1 MTKDD
6 ETTYKKVKCEK
17 GLTFEECELTIL
29 RSAVD
34 LAQEKMGKKV
44 VNSPEIQE
52 MITILEEFLRRKGLV
67 CYGGSALNEELPE
80 EDRFYNKDAEIPDYD
95 FYSPN
100 ALEDA
105 KELAD
110 IYHSKGYEDVEA
122 KSGQHHGT
130 FKVYVNFIPI
140 ADITYMQ
147 KELFD
152 AIKKDAIRING
163 ILFSPPNLLRMGSFL
178 ELSRPAGDTSRWEK
192 VMKRIALLNKHYPL
206 TEIDCENIDF
216 QRKMEHNNKAEEIY
230 ETVKETFINQGCVFF
245 GGYALANYSKYMP
258 KKEQEKVKK
267 IADFDVLSNDPD
279 VTAEIV
285 KERLKD
291 IGVNNV
297 KIVKRAAIGEI
308 IPEQTEI
315 RVGKD
320 IVAVI
325 YPTIA
330 CHSYNTL
337 KIDGRKV
344 KIATIDTMLSF
355 YLAFIY
361 ADKRYYDP
369 NRILCMAKFLFDVQ
383 QKNRLEQKGLL
394 RRFTITCYG
403 HQQTVEEMRA
413 EKAKKFRELKGKKG
427 TREYEEWFLNY
438 NPNPS
443 ERKNKTTK
451 TRYIRQNKRK
461 PKRKTMKKGKKGFFY

>member
-1 MTKDD
+1 MTKED
-6 ETTYKKVKCEK
+6 ELINKTIKCDKKMS
-17 GLTFEECELTIL
+17 FQECELAIL

-34 LAQEKMGKKV
+34 MAQEKMGKRV
-44 VNSPEIQE
+44 VNSDDIQE
-52 MITILEEFLRRKGLV
+52 MIRILEEFLRRKGLV

-100 ALEDA
+100 ALDDA

-110 IYHSKGYEDVEA
+110 IYHKKGYEDVEA

-140 ADITYMQ
+140 ADITYMP
-147 KELFD
+147 KELFNT
-152 AIKKDAIRING
+152 IKKDAIRING
-163 ILFSPPNLLRMGSFL
+163 ILFSPPNLLRMGSYL

-192 VMKRIALLNKHYPL
+192 VMKRLALLNKHYPL
-206 TEIDCENIDF
+206 TNKDCNKINF
-216 QRKMEHNNKAEEIY
+216 QRKMENNTKSEEIY
-230 ETVKETFINQGCVFF
+230 ETVKDTFINQGCVFF

-258 KKEQEKVKK
+258 KNEQEKVEKV
-267 IADFDVLSNDPD
+267 ADFDVLSHDPE

-291 IGVNNV
+291 INVKNV
-297 KIVKRAAIGEI
+297 KIIKRAPIGEI
-308 IPEQTEI
+308 IPEQVEI
-315 RVGKD
+315 RVGPD
-320 IVAVI
+320 TVAVI
-325 YPTIA
+325 YPPIA

-344 KIATIDTMLSF
+344 KIATIDTMLAF

-361 ADKRYYDP
+361 ANKPYYDP
-369 NRILCMAKFLFDVQ
+369 DRILCMAKFLFDVQ

-403 HQQTVEEMRA
+403 HQETLEEMRSQ
-413 EKAKKFRELKGKKG
+413 KAKKFKELKNKKG
-427 TREYEEWFLNY
+427 TREYEEWFMSY
-438 NPNPS
+438 NPAEKVTKRHS
-443 ERKNKTTK
+443 RKKTKINNSKKSRNKT
-451 TRYIRQNKRK
+451 
-461 PKRKTMKKGKKGFFY
+461 KKQRGLFY

>member
-1 MTKDD
+1 MTKED
-6 ETTYKKVKCEK
+6 EIINKTIKCDKKMS
-17 GLTFEECELTIL
+17 FQECELAIL

-34 LAQEKMGKKV
+34 SAQEKMGKRV
-44 VNSPEIQE
+44 VNSDEIQE
-52 MITILEEFLRRKGLV
+52 MIRILEEFLRRKGLV

-110 IYHSKGYEDVEA
+110 IYHKKGYEDVEA

-140 ADITYMQ
+140 ADITYMP
-147 KELFD
+147 KELFNTIKND
-152 AIKKDAIRING
+152 ALRING
-163 ILFSPPNLLRMGSFL
+163 ILFSPPNLLRMGSYL

-192 VMKRIALLNKHYPL
+192 VMKRLALLNNHYPL
-206 TEIDCENIDF
+206 TKKDCDTVNF
-216 QRKMEHNNKAEEIY
+216 QRKMENNSKSEEIY
-230 ETVKETFINQGCVFF
+230 ETVKETFISQGCVFF

-258 KKEQEKVKK
+258 KKEQEKVEKV
-267 IADFDVLSNDPD
+267 ADFDVLSHDPE

-291 IGVNNV
+291 IGVKNV

-308 IPEQTEI
+308 VPEQTEI
-315 RVGKD
+315 RVGQD
-320 IVAVI
+320 TIAVI
-325 YPTIA
+325 YPPIA

-344 KIATIDTMLSF
+344 KIATIDTMLAF
-355 YLAFIY
+355 YLALIY
-361 ADKRYYDP
+361 ANKPYYDP
-369 NRILCMAKFLFDVQ
+369 DRILCMAKYLFEVQ

-403 HQQTVEEMRA
+403 HQETLEEMRA
-413 EKAKKFRELKGKKG
+413 QKAKKFRELKGKKG
-427 TREYEEWFLNY
+427 TREYEEWFLSY
-438 NPNPS
+438 NPAEKNVSRPKMQKTRHS
-443 ERKNKTTK
+443 KKNGKNKT
-451 TRYIRQNKRK
+451 RRR
-461 PKRKTMKKGKKGFFY
+461 RGLFY